1 MAGAAAACPTV
12 IGSYIASRGAVP
24 AASLRKTDISA
35 LHIVFFVNY
44 FSNCKSVPQ
53 FLGGAVFLSTTM
65 FHPDMKIPSTLN
77 LIRDSSSAYLGVV
90 HKLR

>member
-1 MAGAAAACPTV
+1 MQGLGV
-12 IGSYIASRGAVP
+12 
-24 AASLRKTDISA
+24 
-35 LHIVFFVNY
+35 HIKYCLFVNY

-77 LIRDSSSAYLGVV
+77 LIRDSSSPHTYFNELACEGNFQSNWVDLP
-90 HKLR
+90 KFFLLLTWMI